1 MAVKNRLENTRQISQ
16 ELALRVKELVGST
29 SDYDLERL
37 MKKIEAQVM
46 DIQHN
51 LTLACRIAE
60 DSEEE
65 NNDGRI

>member
-1 MAVKNRLENTRQISQ
+1 MADKKRLENTRQISQ
-16 ELALRVKELVGST
+16 ELALRVKELIGST

-60 DSEEE
+60 DSEEG
-65 NNDGRI
+65 NNDGRV

>member
-1 MAVKNRLENTRQISQ
+1 MADKKRLENTRQISQ

-51 LTLACRIAE
+51 LKLACRIAE
-60 DSEEE
+60 DTEED
-65 NNDGRI
+65 NNDRRI